1 MFITWYFT
9 RVVVYLNSSV
19 KYIGEIDYKL
29 PSVNN
34 GEELL
39 STTQS
44 VCPYCY
50 RILQAVIVERDGK
63 VYIRRFC
70 PEHGEIEE
78 LYYGDVGLFKKMVK
92 WVEEGRGPRHVYTE
106 LKLPCPFSCGLCA
119 LHKQHSAL
127 VNLVVTNRCDLS
139 CWYCFFYSEAVGY
152 VYEPSIEQ
160 IVNMIRSVKKQGVTV
175 NVQITG
181 GEPLLRDDL
190 LEIVKA
196 LKNEGVRHLQL
207 NTNGI
212 KFSQLYWEDPVKAV
226 EYARSLRNAGV
237 NTVYLSFDGVTP
249 VTNWKNHWEV
259 PYIFEVFR
267 KAGITSVV
275 LVPTVINNVNTHE
288 VGAII
293 RFAAKHID
301 IVRGVNFQPVSL
313 TGLMKKHERVKYRV
327 TIGDLIKF
335 IEEQTNGEIPRE
347 AWYPVPVSAI
357 FSRLIEGMTGEFK
370 IEMANHPICGAAT
383 YVYVDKQYDP
393 PKLKPITEF
402 VDVDGLL
409 EYLNEKW
416 QDLFSGSTR
425 LITGLKI
432 LYSIRKFF
440 YEDKM
445 PPEFNLYKILF
456 NVLIKRN
463 YEALGELHYK
473 MLFLGS
479 MHFMDL
485 YNYDIQRVQRCNIHY
500 VVPDGR
506 LIPFCAYNI
515 FDDIYRDKILR
526 ENSIPLEEYSVK
538 YNLPSGVSTRKYI
551 RNRKV
556 LESTEI
562 YKLTYEGILELVK
575 K

>member
-1 MFITWYFT
+1 VEHTIT
-9 RVVVYLNSSV
+9 
-19 KYIGEIDYKL
+19 KHIGEISYKL
-29 PSVNN
+29 PRIKY

-39 STTQS
+39 TITQT

-50 RILQAVIVERDGK
+50 RILPGVIIEREGK
-63 VYIRRFC
+63 VYIRREC

-78 LYYGDVGLFKKMVK
+78 LYYGDITIYKKMMK
-92 WVEEGRGPRHVYTE
+92 WVEEGRGPRAIYTPI
-106 LKLPCPFSCGLCA
+106 KLPCPFSCGLCP
-119 LHKQHSAL
+119 LHKQHTAL

-139 CWYCFFYSEAVGY
+139 CWYCFFFSEAAGY

-160 IVNMIRSVKKQGVTV
+160 IIEMIRSVKKQGISV

-190 LEIVKA
+190 VDIVKA
-196 LKNEGVRHLQL
+196 LKAEGVNHLQL

-212 KFSQLYWEDPVKAV
+212 RFSQLYWEDPEKAV
-226 EYARSLRNAGV
+226 RFARELRVNGV
-237 NTVYLSFDGVTP
+237 NTVYLSFDGVSP
-249 VTNWKNHWEV
+249 VTNWKNHWEI

-267 KAGITSVV
+267 KSNMTSVV

-288 VGAII
+288 LGAIVK
-293 RFAAKHID
+293 FAGKHVD

-313 TGLMKKHERVKYRV
+313 TGMMKKHERMKYRI
-327 TIGDLIKF
+327 TIADLIKH
-335 IEEQTNGEIPRE
+335 IEEQTEGEIPRE

-357 FSRLIEGMTGEFK
+357 FSRLIEGITREFK
-370 IEMANHPICGAAT
+370 FEMANHPICGAAT
-383 YVYVDKQYDP
+383 YAYVERRKNELP
-393 PKLKPITEF
+393 RLIPITEF

-409 EYLNEKW
+409 EYLEEKW
-416 QDLFSGSTR
+416 EELFSGSTR
-425 LITGLKI
+425 LMTGLKI
-432 LYSIRKFF
+432 LYSIKKFF
-440 YEDKM
+440 YEEKM
-445 PPEFNLYKILF
+445 PPGFNLYKLLLNII
-456 NVLIKRN
+456 IKRN

-485 YNYDIQRVQRCNIHY
+485 YNYDVQRVQRCNIHY
-500 VVPDGR
+500 IVPGGK

-515 FDDIYRDKILR
+515 FEDIYRDKILR
-526 ENSIPLEEYSVK
+526 ENSIPIDEYSKKHGLPKGVTAKK
-538 YNLPSGVSTRKYI
+538 YVRDRRK
-551 RNRKV
+551 

-562 YKLTYEGILELVK
+562 YKLTYEGISELVK